1 MDEITITSSDLDEL
15 IEMVS
20 MFNIYGLYLWLLLIV
35 NIYVTSE
42 N

>member
-42 N
+42 S

>member
-1 MDEITITSSDLDEL
+1 MDEITVTSSDLDEL

>member
-20 MFNIYGLYLWLLLIV
+20 MFNIYCLYLWLLLIV